1 MIRNNFKD
9 IIYKNNKLRDEDRFV
24 IDDNEHNQL
33 IEEIDYSKVDEKI
46 YYNLSLYNDNTST
59 IPQDIRF
66 DLRRN
71 NEILEN
77 PEQWEIGCENFSLDS
92 YDIPLFI
99 TSAND
104 TTYEIGV
111 FDNFTL
117 TEYLVNVDFYVNN
130 NNNIN
135 VRDYDVIV
143 NATNDAF
150 NNLGLQV
157 GLPAP
162 FILRDGSN
170 FKLYVSGN
178 VNTDVPSQGDYYY
191 NWVKNDRLN
200 QNNRYTVYFNFK
212 LARLWNQ
219 ITYVRL
225 PVGGV
230 TSSYV
235 IDTEIRSGLDLIEW
249 NEPNIAPPTNNFWL
263 VLDQQWDPRPSMI
276 EYYKIIFLTD
286 MPIKNE
292 LEGKSNDVT
301 QSQVL
306 DYIINDRILDK
317 TKINYFP
324 QYIKWNNM
332 VNGQK
337 LDQIT
342 IRAIIEDN
350 AGNKTNLRLSGFGRF
365 SMKLVFRKKKT
376 LK

>member
-9 IIYKNNKLRDEDRFV
+9 IMYKNNKLRDEDRF
-24 IDDNEHNQL
+24 ILDDKEHEEL

-71 NEILEN
+71 NEILDN

-92 YDIPLFI
+92 YDIPILI
-99 TSAND
+99 SLQND
-104 TTYEIGV
+104 TSYEIGI

-117 TEYLVNVDFYVNN
+117 TEYLVNVDFYSAN

-135 VRDYDVIV
+135 IRDYDIIV
-143 NATNDAF
+143 NATNEAF

-200 QNNRYTVYFNFK
+200 QNNRYTVFFNFK

-219 ITYVRL
+219 ITYIREQ
-225 PVGGV
+225 VGGI

-235 IDTEIRSGLDLIEW
+235 IDTQIRSGLDLIEW
-249 NEPNIAPPTNNFWL
+249 NEPNIVPPTNNFWL
-263 VLDQQWDPRPSMI
+263 ILDQQWDPRPSMI
-276 EYYKIIFLTD
+276 QWYKIIFLTD

-301 QSQVL
+301 QAQVL

-332 VNGQK
+332 VNAQK

-350 AGNKTNLRLSGFGRF
+350 AGNKYNLRLSGFGRF